1 MRRKGELS
9 PAAIDR
15 GWPHQAKRLAD
26 TTAGEVRPSDQPED
40 RRSARRRRATV
51 VVDHRRR
58 GDRID
63 GADVAGLP
71 KTDMPLSPGDVRF

>member
-40 RRSARRRRATV
+40 RRRALVEPREEASEGPPALELPTV
-51 VVDHRRR
+51 D
-58 GDRID
+58 
-63 GADVAGLP
+63 APAL
-71 KTDMPLSPGDVRF
+71 